1 MPTYR
6 YTHVYDAIFPDLQHG
21 VNADVKGASDEP
33 AGSTVVLSPGD
44 EVTTGRKYRHAFLE
58 PIKPSQS
65 GSEDDESDEN
75 PGDDESNDED
85 ESAQDSEPTEPTE

>member
-21 VNADVKGASDEP
+21 VNADVKGASDEL
-33 AGSTVVLSPGD
+33 AGSTVVLSLGD
-44 EVTTGRKYRHAFLE
+44 EVTTGRKYRHSFLE
-58 PIKPSQS
+58 PIKPSQEE
-65 GSEDDESDEN
+65 SEE
-75 PGDDESNDED
+75 DESNSDEPTDED